1 MRSYNACLRDVV
13 GVCKTEAE
21 SRPRGVEGSEGRSSV
36 ETLEEVGVR
45 RLRMRGVRSAREDEG
60 VEGNRIVLF
69 SGEITGIGMPRLVG
83 DLEGDEGVMG
93 SKSLLDKDRDL
104 GDMEAN
110 TRVKDEGFEGEDR
123 TGRSASGTIGTTGRL
138 EWI

>member
-13 GVCKTEAE
+13 GVCKTEAV

-36 ETLEEVGVR
+36 ETLDEVGVR
-45 RLRMRGVRSAREDEG
+45 RLRMRGVRSAREDG
-60 VEGNRIVLF
+60 VEGNRIVPF
-69 SGEITGIGMPRLVG
+69 SGEIAGIGKPRLVG

-93 SKSLLDKDRDL
+93 RRSLLDKDRDL

-110 TRVKDEGFEGEDR
+110 TRVKDEGFEGDVR
-123 TGRSASGTIGTTGRL
+123 TGRSASGTTGTTGRL
-138 EWI
+138 ECI